1 MLEKLLNSQEVH
13 VLNKQEQRSV
23 KAGSNTNCVKWPGT
37 FLCVTH
43 V

>member
-1 MLEKLLNSQEVH
+1 MLEKLLKSQNVQ

-23 KAGSNTNCVKWPGT
+23 KAGSNVPCVKYPGT
-37 FLCVTH
+37 FLCVTD